1 MDKYEYRL
9 KAEQIEKLAGKKDYE
24 TAAKI
29 ADTIDWRRVRSLD
42 MLYVVSEV
50 YEAMERYEDCMEIL
64 NIAYDRAP
72 VGRMLLYKMTEIAT
86 KMHEFKEAINLYREF
101 VKAAPHD
108 QSRYILKYQI
118 YRERGSSLEDQI
130 QTLQEYK
137 THEYQ
142 ERWAYELASLYAEA
156 GMTEECVREC
166 DELILW
172 FSEGEYVTKAMEL
185 KMQYAPLT
193 AAQQEKYD
201 KAMQPEEEPHD
212 YKKTEVAFHD
222 DKFSTVNLQAE
233 LAANLDEILLD
244 GDDGIDI
251 PELPS
256 DDEVKEEEPM
266 EEVKEEEPMEEVKT
280 EESDDIELESL
291 DLDVPEMEEPE
302 EEPEKEP
309 EDIEL
314 ESLDLDDPEIE
325 ESEKE
330 PEDIELESL
339 DLDIPEIEEP
349 EDIPEIEKPEDK
361 NPLEDNLTEQLT
373 IPDVLAE
380 WDSKRAKT
388 EAMLKANAEK
398 EEARKAKAMQE
409 TAELMKLISGES
421 AEIPEDV
428 RKILNEIEEEKQ
440 AITPIVTEDDLPQ
453 NIEEDDEAGEM
464 IVEEI
469 GDKQPEEVKLS
480 QKEQISSGSK
490 NTIRDLE
497 RSLAVQVTETA
508 VKSGYLTREQARLFT
523 YFATVKGMSKQ
534 LSGLLKGAEPSSHS
548 NSSRGNLVIT
558 GPHGNG
564 KTTLAIDIVRALQKD
579 GRIEGR
585 KLAKISGSKL
595 NSKDAHEVLGKLK
608 GGALIIESAGGLA
621 EATLMALSLAM
632 EGDTGGLLIILE
644 GTSDEIQKIF
654 RKNKNFASKFD
665 YMVDVPIFSNDELVN
680 FGKAYALENEYVFD
694 EFAMLALYDKIGCKQ
709 TLDHDVSVA
718 EVKEIIDQAIEHAEK
733 GGFKS
738 FFAKMTKQ
746 NVDEDGN
753 HVLREQDFE

>member
-212 YKKTEVAFHD
+212 YEKTEVAFHD

-256 DDEVKEEEPM
+256 DEEVKEEEPM
-266 EEVKEEEPMEEVKT
+266 EEVKEEESMEEVKT

-291 DLDVPEMEEPE
+291 DLDIPEIEEPE
-302 EEPEKEP
+302 E
-309 EDIEL
+309 I
-314 ESLDLDDPEIE
+314 PEIE
-325 ESEKE
+325 ESEEE

-349 EDIPEIEKPEDK
+349 EDIPEIEEPEEK

-469 GDKQPEEVKLS
+469 GNEQPEEVKLS
-480 QKEQISSGSK
+480 QKEQILSGSK

-534 LSGLLKGAEPSSHS
+534 LSGLLKGAEPSSHN

>member
-314 ESLDLDDPEIE
+314 ESLDLD
-325 ESEKE
+325 
-330 PEDIELESL
+330 
-339 DLDIPEIEEP
+339 IPEIEEP
-349 EDIPEIEKPEDK
+349 EDIPEIEKPEEK

-534 LSGLLKGAEPSSHS
+534 LSGLLKGAEPSSHN

>member
-266 EEVKEEEPMEEVKT
+266 EEVKT

-302 EEPEKEP
+302 EESEKEP

-314 ESLDLDDPEIE
+314 ESLDLDVPEIE
-325 ESEKE
+325 ESEEEPEKE

-349 EDIPEIEKPEDK
+349 EDIPEIEKSEEK

>member
-72 VGRMLLYKMTEIAT
+72 VGRMLLYKMYYYCC
-86 KMHEFKEAINLYREF
+86 KMHEFIEAFNLYREF

-291 DLDVPEMEEPE
+291 DLDVPEIEEPE
-302 EEPEKEP
+302 EEP
-309 EDIEL
+309 
-314 ESLDLDDPEIE
+314 
-325 ESEKE
+325 EKE

-349 EDIPEIEKPEDK
+349 EDIPEIEKPEEK

-469 GDKQPEEVKLS
+469 GDEQPEEVKLS

>member
-266 EEVKEEEPMEEVKT
+266 EEVKT

-291 DLDVPEMEEPE
+291 DPDVPEMEEPE

-314 ESLDLDDPEIE
+314 ESLDLDVPEIDESE
-325 ESEKE
+325 EEPEKE

-349 EDIPEIEKPEDK
+349 EEIPEIEEPEEK

-409 TAELMKLISGES
+409 TAELLKLISGES
-421 AEIPEDV
+421 ADIPEDV

-480 QKEQISSGSK
+480 QKEQIPSGSK

-534 LSGLLKGAEPSSHS
+534 LSSLLKGAEPSSHS

>member
-266 EEVKEEEPMEEVKT
+266 EEVKT

-291 DLDVPEMEEPE
+291 DLDIPEIEEPE
-302 EEPEKEP
+302 E
-309 EDIEL
+309 I
-314 ESLDLDDPEIE
+314 PEIE
-325 ESEKE
+325 ESEEE

-349 EDIPEIEKPEDK
+349 EDIPEIEEPEEK

-469 GDKQPEEVKLS
+469 GNEQPEEVKLS
-480 QKEQISSGSK
+480 QKEQILSGSK